1 MYRALTHEIEVQVE
15 PFFLPEHSDPEEG
28 RYVWAYQVTIAN
40 FSQET
45 VKLMSRHWHITDGLG
60 RVQEV
65 SGEGV
70 VGEQPKLEPGDS
82 FQYTS
87 GCPLTTTSGI
97 MVGRYTMRTVGGKT
111 FEVDI
116 PAFSLDLP
124 GEQVSL
130 N

>member
-1 MYRALTHEIEVQVE
+1 MYRAVTHDIEVRVE
-15 PFFLPEHSDPEEG
+15 PFFLPDHSDPEES

-40 FSQET
+40 FSQDT
-45 VKLMSRHWHITDGLG
+45 VKLISRYWHITDGLG

-70 VGEQPKLEPGDS
+70 IGEQPELEPGDS

-87 GCPLTTTSGI
+87 GCPLTTSSGI
-97 MVGRYTMRTVGGKT
+97 MVGRYTMRTRQGDL

-124 GEQVSL
+124 GEQVAL